1 MAAEPV
7 AQSTHASRVQ
17 TSLPKV
23 SFLFVALAGI
33 FITCLLA
40 ANIIAVKLIAP
51 FGLLVPAG
59 TVVFPLAYLF
69 GDVLTEVYGYAA
81 TRLVIWLGFF
91 CNLILVA
98 AIWLA
103 GIIPAAPIWN
113 EQAAYDTIL
122 GFTGRL
128 LMASFVAYLAGEFLN
143 ALVLA
148 KLKIKTKGR
157 WLWLRAISS
166 TLCGQGVDTLI
177 FILIAFGGTLPVH
190 LLVTA
195 ILVQWWLKVGYE
207 VVATPLTYV
216 VVNFLKKREGRDHY
230 DIGTNFN
237 PLLLLRGLFSEVQA

>member
-1 MAAEPV
+1 MATEPV
-7 AQSTHASRVQ
+7 IRSTSASEVQ
-17 TSLPKV
+17 TSIPKV

-33 FITCLLA
+33 FITCLMA
-40 ANIIAVKLIAP
+40 ANIIAVKLISP

-81 TRLVIWLGFF
+81 TRLVIWLGFL
-91 CNLILVA
+91 CNLILVV
-98 AIWLA
+98 AIWIA

-113 EQAAYDTIL
+113 EQAAYEIIL
-122 GFTGRL
+122 GFTWRL
-128 LMASFVAYLAGEFLN
+128 LVASFAAYLAGEFLN

-157 WLWLRAISS
+157 WLWLRAIAS

-177 FILIAFGGTLPVH
+177 FILIAFGGTLPAH

-195 ILVQWWLKVGYE
+195 ILVQWGFKVCYE
-207 VVATPLTYV
+207 VIATPLTYT
-216 VVNFLKKREGRDHY
+216 VVNFLKKREGQDYY

-237 PLLLLRGLFSEVQA
+237 PLLLLRGLFSDAPA